1 MFGVQAKR
9 PMKKNRWLIAA
20 SAVGIHISIGSI
32 YAYSAWKMPLENT
45 LGWSSTKTAM
55 AFSIAI
61 FFLGISAAFLGR
73 FIEKKGASKGGLLS
87 AAFFTTGL
95 IGSAAAVWIESL
107 PLFYL
112 CFGVIAGI
120 GLGVG
125 YISPVSTLVKWFPDR
140 RGLATGL
147 AIMGFGF
154 GGLICAKLIDQFV
167 PVQSEIVINKEA
179 SGYEYSQALLSGN
192 EMAITRDMPTLES
205 FKEKQTKVAEI
216 FRSGDTETQ
225 EYVQL
230 LAETK
235 PYQTTLIYDKKSIA
249 TAFLILGILYA
260 CIMIPSAL
268 YIAPPP
274 AGYAEQFASSEASK
288 STKSIGPAKE
298 MTALQ
303 AIRTPGFYGL
313 WLMLF
318 INVSCGI
325 AVIATAKKM
334 GYEMVRLPVEMAS
347 LLVMGISL
355 FNGLGRIIW
364 ASLSDYIG
372 RSNTYVAF
380 FAIQIVC
387 FPLLANLT
395 GSPMAFMLVTFL
407 ILTCYGG
414 GFASIPAYIS
424 DLFGLKEMP
433 TIHGFI
439 LTAWSLA
446 GIVGPML
453 NAYVYEQTNSYQQSL
468 YVFGGAFVIALI
480 ISLLMKFEIRRLS
493 MTQTVAAE
501 KTDFIPSPEARSA

>member
-1 MFGVQAKR
+1 
-9 PMKKNRWLIAA
+9 MKKNRWLIAA
-20 SAVGIHISIGSI
+20 SAVGIHISIGSV

-45 LGWSSTKTAM
+45 FGWSSTKTSM

-73 FIEKKGASKGGLLS
+73 YIERKGASKGGLL
-87 AAFFTTGL
+87 AAGFFSTGL
-95 IGSAAAVWIESL
+95 IGSAAACWFESL

-112 CFGVIAGI
+112 FFGIVSGI
-120 GLGVG
+120 GLGLG

-167 PVQSEIVINKEA
+167 PPQAEIVLQKDVRTYDYLQNLEA
-179 SGYEYSQALLSGN
+179 GATITSQAGAPELASYK
-192 EMAITRDMPTLES
+192 DQS
-205 FKEKQTKVAEI
+205 HKVAELYRQHKI
-216 FRSGDTETQ
+216 NTPEYQSLKAATENYRS
-225 EYVQL
+225 
-230 LAETK
+230 
-235 PYQTTLIYDKKSIA
+235 TLVYDKKDIA
-249 TAFLILGILYA
+249 TAFLFLGLIYL
-260 CIMIPSAL
+260 CVMVPSAL

-274 AGYAEQFASSEASK
+274 EGYAEQFEVKSAQSKKSSALK
-288 STKSIGPAKE
+288 NGE
-298 MTALQ
+298 MTAKEALK
-303 AIRTPGFYGL
+303 TPGFYGL
-313 WLMLF
+313 WFMLF

-347 LLVMGISL
+347 ILVMGISL

-364 ASLSDYIG
+364 ASFSDYIG

-380 FAIQIVC
+380 FAIQIVA
-387 FPLLANLT
+387 FPALAHLT
-395 GSPMAFMLVTFL
+395 SSPIAFMAVTFVVL
-407 ILTCYGG
+407 SCYGG

-453 NAYVYEQTNSYQQSL
+453 NAYVYEKTHSYQQSL
-468 YVFGGAFVIALI
+468 YVFGGAFVVALV
-480 ISLLMKFEIRRLS
+480 ISLLMKFEIKRIHRHYES
-493 MTQTVAAE
+493 KAKQDASDNNDWQASTCCAAE
-501 KTDFIPSPEARSA
+501 SA

>member
-1 MFGVQAKR
+1 
-9 PMKKNRWLIAA
+9 MKTKNRWLIAA
-20 SAVGIHISIGSI
+20 SAVGIHVSIGSI
-32 YAYSAWKMPLENT
+32 YAYSAWKMPLENA

-61 FFLGISAAFLGR
+61 FFLGVSAAFLGR
-73 FIEKKGASKGGLLS
+73 FIERKGASKGGLLA
-87 AAFFTTGL
+87 AAFFATGL
-95 IGSAAAVWIESL
+95 IGSALAVWVESL
-107 PLFYL
+107 LLFYL
-112 CFGVIAGI
+112 CFGVISGI

-125 YISPVSTLVKWFPDR
+125 YITPVSTLVKWFPDR

-154 GGLICAKLIDQFV
+154 GGLICAKLVDQFV
-167 PVQSEIVINKEA
+167 PVRAEVVLAKDV
-179 SGYEYSQALLSGN
+179 SGYQYSQALLAGGDRAVELTADSP
-192 EMAITRDMPTLES
+192 ELSDFVRQQSEVAALYRQD
-205 FKEKQTKVAEI
+205 QTH
-216 FRSGDTETQ
+216 TEAYISLS
-225 EYVQL
+225 E
-230 LAETK
+230 ETAG
-235 PYQTTLIYDKKSIA
+235 YHTALIYDKKSIA
-249 TAFLILGILYA
+249 LAFLFLGIIYA
-260 CIMIPSAL
+260 LIMIPSAL

-274 AGYAEQFASSEASK
+274 EGYA
-288 STKSIGPAKE
+288 AKFSDRKAAGRSAAPQVE
-298 MTALQ
+298 MTAREAL
-303 AIRTPGFYGL
+303 RTPGFYGL
-313 WLMLF
+313 WIMLF
-318 INVSCGI
+318 INVACGI

-380 FAIQIVC
+380 FVIQIIC
-387 FPLLANLT
+387 FPLLANLA

-453 NAYVYEQTNSYQQSL
+453 NAYVYERTQSYQQSL
-468 YVFGGAFVIALI
+468 YVFGGAFVVALAV
-480 ISLLMKFEIRRLS
+480 SLLMKLEVRRLRAVGS
-493 MTQTVAAE
+493 G
-501 KTDFIPSPEARSA
+501 KTDENGEVPLPGETPDRCGA

>member
-1 MFGVQAKR
+1 
-9 PMKKNRWLIAA
+9 
-20 SAVGIHISIGSI
+20 
-32 YAYSAWKMPLENT
+32 
-45 LGWSSTKTAM
+45 M

-73 FIEKKGASKGGLLS
+73 FIEKRGASKGGLLS
-87 AAFFTTGL
+87 AAFFSTGL
-95 IGSAAAVWIESL
+95 IGSAAACWFESL

-112 CFGVIAGI
+112 FFGVVSGI

-167 PVQSEIVINKEA
+167 PAQAEVVLHEDIRS
-179 SGYEYSQALLSGN
+179 YDYSQLMQSDPDAAAAMIAGHP
-192 EMAITRDMPTLES
+192 DVES
-205 FKEKQTKVAEI
+205 FKVQSAQAAELFRHEQTDSEDYAALKAA
-216 FRSGDTETQ
+216 TEG
-225 EYVQL
+225 YR
-230 LAETK
+230 A
-235 PYQTTLIYDKKSIA
+235 TLIYDKNSIA
-249 TAFLILGILYA
+249 LAFLFLGIIYA
-260 CIMIPSAL
+260 CVMIPSAL

-274 AGYAEQFASSEASK
+274 ADYADKFTPVKAGGTTQGA
-288 STKSIGPAKE
+288 TVPRE
-298 MTALQ
+298 MTAAQ

-318 INVSCGI
+318 INVACGI

-355 FNGLGRIIW
+355 FNGLGRIFW
-364 ASLSDYIG
+364 ASLSDFIG
-372 RSNTYVAF
+372 RSNTYIAF
-380 FAIQIVC
+380 FAIQIAA
-387 FPLLANLT
+387 FPVLATLT
-395 GSPMAFMLVTFL
+395 EHPWGFMAVTFL
-407 ILTCYGG
+407 VLTCYGG

-453 NAYVYEQTNSYQQSL
+453 NAFVYEKTHSYQQSL
-468 YVFGGAFVIALI
+468 YVFGGAFVVALI
-480 ISLLMKFEIRRLS
+480 ISLLMKLELKRLDRHY
-493 MTQTVAAE
+493 TNLEVEAARPHTHGE
-501 KTDFIPSPEARSA
+501 